1 MESYQKEF
9 LVYIH
14 ARQALRFGSFQTKSG
29 RQSPYFF
36 NAGGLFDGGDLLRL
50 GEVYAAAI
58 EQHFG
63 GYVDI
68 IYGPAYKG
76 IPLAVVTASEL
87 SRRYGRKVAYC
98 FNRKE
103 AKDHGEKGTLVG
115 KAPVKGD
122 RIVIVDDVITA
133 GTSVRET
140 MELLSGIEG
149 LNIRGILVAL
159 DRQERGLD
167 SQMSATQEVAAQYGC
182 PVKSVTS
189 MKGVLELLE
198 AGGFGPVDAELL
210 KRVKAYRAEYGV
222 G

>member
-1 MESYQKEF
+1 MEAYQKEF
-9 LVYIH
+9 LIYIH
-14 ARQALRFGSFQTKSG
+14 ARQALRFGAFQTKSG

-36 NAGGLFDGGDLLRL
+36 NAGGLFDGSDLLRL

-63 GYVDI
+63 AVDI

-76 IPLAVVTASEL
+76 IPLAVVAASEL
-87 SRRYGRKVAYC
+87 SRRYGRPVAYC

-115 KAPVKGD
+115 KTPMRGD
-122 RIVIVDDVITA
+122 RVVIVDDVITA

-140 MELLSGIEG
+140 MDLLSNIDG

-159 DRQERGLD
+159 DRQERGMD
-167 SQMSATQEVAAQYGC
+167 SQMSATQEVAEQYGC

-189 MKGVLELLE
+189 MNGVLELLE
-198 AGGFGPVDAELL
+198 VGGFGPQSADLL
-210 KRVKAYRAEYGV
+210 QRVKAYRAEYGV